1 MIGGRDPVLGVS
13 TNPLIGLRP
22 SDMQHVPVGVPLRD
36 LAPTPRGLLVCRL
49 NGEWL
54 LREGWDRPSRAD
66 DVIEW
71 YDVPQDKEDFRSILQ
86 IAAIVVSFFN
96 PAAGA
101 WLMAASMAYN
111 MLVPPTALKPPPKPE
126 QTGDGATT
134 GLAGNEARLDQ
145 PIPKTCGRRE
155 FNPPL
160 ACQPYLEFR
169 SKAGEPD
176 PYLDNEQYFFALF
189 AVGIGDHDVVAKI
202 GNTPVSR
209 FADVVTAQYL
219 APGEA
224 PSTVEANV
232 TTAGEVAGQVLE
244 SGQYV
249 GGFSACA
256 PNRRCSAIG
265 VDIMAPRGLGR
276 ESALTVTWRVEYRP
290 INDFGQLLGSWSPLG
305 SEQSRTA
312 FTSSPQRWSVRY
324 EINPPARV
332 EVRVVRTDI
341 KDEDPVALHELV
353 WQGLRAYLDEE
364 APLNEHCA
372 HYEVVLR
379 ASSQLSAGSSRD
391 VRLITEAK
399 CRTLN
404 ASLEWQAEVH
414 TRNPAWWILDLA
426 TSDTWGMDKPD
437 ARVDL
442 QSFYDLAQTCDARQD
457 RFDWVFDSTVNAW
470 DAMQL
475 IARSCRSRVFR
486 RNGVISVARDELADL
501 PVTAFTPRNCQPGMA
516 IEEILRSRVSPDGVV
531 VEYQDHRTWEWT
543 PIECPCPGV
552 GTNMANPILR
562 RLEGVTGATH
572 AEREG
577 LYEAANLLYRQRVA
591 SWTTEM
597 QGMLPAYM
605 SPVDFLPDIEGYG
618 HSGDV
623 AYWDNTTLVMGLSE
637 PPDFSG
643 GALYLTLIRDDGTLT
658 TPVLVTP
665 GPTDY
670 DITLPAAPDFSL
682 VLSSGTRERPKYLL
696 GVKELVKVIAIEDG
710 GKSDGG
716 AQLYRLTGVVD
727 DDRVHEADV
736 HLLPGP
742 GDIQDPVGAP
752 NDADDD
758 TGAGTISIVSIAPH
772 QIVHRTIYI
781 ADATTGYEIG
791 ADGFAT
797 ANPGGDYFREWM
809 LFGEI
814 EPSVAALYQ
823 VRATYTGAVAE
834 HLTGFGDSLS
844 LVQGTAHA
852 PTSGTLDTW
861 LGCETSPS
869 WELYLPAG
877 VDVFVFW
884 DCELFIEI
892 REISTGIVQD
902 SARIM
907 LSSEHTNDGA

>member
-1 MIGGRDPVLGVS
+1 MSGRDPVFGVS
-13 TNPLIGLRP
+13 TNPIIGLRP
-22 SDMQHVPVGVPLRD
+22 SDMQRVPVGVPLRE
-36 LAPTPRGLLVCRL
+36 LAPAARGLLVCRL

-54 LREGWDRPSRAD
+54 LRADWDRPTRAD

-86 IAAIVVSFFN
+86 IASIVVSFFN

-134 GLAGNEARLDQ
+134 GLGGNEARLDQ
-145 PIPKTCGRRE
+145 PIPKVCGRRE

-160 ACQPYLEFR
+160 ACQPYLEYR
-169 SKAGEPD
+169 SKPGEPD
-176 PYLDNEQYFFALF
+176 PNLDNEQYFFALF

-219 APGEA
+219 APGEM

-232 TTAGEVAGQVLE
+232 TTAAEVAGQVLE

-265 VDIMAPRGLGR
+265 IDIIAPRGLGR
-276 ESALTVTWRVEYRP
+276 ELPLTVTWRVEYRP
-290 INDFGQLLGSWSPLG
+290 INDFGQLLGSWAVLG
-305 SEQSRTA
+305 SEQTRTA

-353 WQGLRAYLDEE
+353 WQGLRAYLDEP

-379 ASSQLSAGSSRD
+379 ASSQLSSGSSRD

-399 CRTLN
+399 VRTLD
-404 ASLEWQAEVH
+404 AALAWQAEVH
-414 TRNPAWWILDLA
+414 SRNPAWWILDLA
-426 TSDTWGMDKPD
+426 VSDTWGMDKPE

-457 RFDWVFDSTVNAW
+457 RFDWIFDSTVNAW

-501 PVTAFTPRNCQPGMA
+501 PVTAFTPRNCRPGMT
-516 IEEILRSRVSPDGVV
+516 IEETLRSRISPDGVII
-531 VEYQDHRTWEWT
+531 EYQDHRTWEWT

-552 GTNMANPILR
+552 VSMSNPIIR

-591 SWTTEM
+591 TWTTEM

-605 SPVDFLPDIEGYG
+605 SPVDFLPDIQGYG

-623 AYWDNTTLVMGLSE
+623 AFWDSSTLVMGLSD

-643 GALYLTLIRDDGTLT
+643 GDLYLTLIRDDGTLT
-658 TPVLVTP
+658 TPVLVAP
-665 GPTDY
+665 GPTPY
-670 DITLPAAPDFSL
+670 DVTLAAAPDFSL
-682 VLSSGTRERPKYLL
+682 VLSDGTRERPKYLL
-696 GVKELVKVIAIEDG
+696 GAKELVKVVSIADG
-710 GKSDGG
+710 GTTDVG
-716 AQLYRLTGVVD
+716 AQLYTLTGVID
-727 DDRVHEADV
+727 DERVHTADV

-758 TGAGTISIVSIAPH
+758 TGAGTVSIVSISSH
-772 QIVHRTIYI
+772 QIVHRTMNIV
-781 ADATTGYEIG
+781 DATTSYTIG
-791 ADGFAT
+791 SDGFAT

-823 VRATYTGAVAE
+823 VRATYTGAVTE
-834 HLTGFGDSLS
+834 HRTGFGDSLS
-844 LVQGTAHA
+844 LVLGTAHA

-869 WELYLPAG
+869 WELLLPA
-877 VDVFVFW
+877 DAEVFVFW

-892 REISTGIVQD
+892 REIATGIVQD